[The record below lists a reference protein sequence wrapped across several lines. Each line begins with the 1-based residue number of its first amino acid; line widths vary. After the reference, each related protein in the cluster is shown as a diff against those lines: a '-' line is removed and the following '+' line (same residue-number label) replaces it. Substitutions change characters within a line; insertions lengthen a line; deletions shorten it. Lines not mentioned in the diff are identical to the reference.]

1 MVKIILVN
9 KKDNEIGI
17 EEKIKA
23 HKEGKLHR
31 SFSIFIFNREG
42 ELLIQK
48 RAKSKYH
55 SPGLW
60 SNTCCSHPRP
70 GKNLEDETKRRLKEE
85 MGFECNLREIFSLI
99 YKAKVGNLIEHE
111 FDHVFLG
118 KFNGEPRPNPEEVE
132 DWKWVNLT
140 ELKKDIKEN
149 PQKYTFWFK
158 KILKKYSRN
167 IKKLKNLLILINGS
181 KRGN

>member
-1 MVKIILVN
+1 MIRIILVN
-9 KKDNEIGI
+9 KNDKEIGT
-17 EEKIKA
+17 EEKLKA

-31 SFSIFIFNREG
+31 SFSIFLFNKKG

-70 GKNLEDETKRRLKEE
+70 DRELEDEVKRRLKEE
-85 MGFECNLREIFSLI
+85 MRIVEYDLKEVFSFTYNL
-99 YKAKVGNLIEHE
+99 KVGDLIEHE
-111 FDHVFLG
+111 FDHVFWG
-118 KFNGEPRPNPEEVE
+118 TFEGNPKPDPAEVE
-132 DWKWVNLT
+132 SWKWVNLI

-149 PQKYTFWFK
+149 PGKYTAWFK
-158 KILKKYSRN
+158 IILDKMLKYG
-167 IKKLKNLLILINGS
+167 KHQ
-181 KRGN
+181 

>member
-1 MVKIILVN
+1 MVKVILVD
-9 KKDNEIGI
+9 KKDKEIGR

-23 HKEGKLHR
+23 HREGKLHR
-31 SFSIFIFNREG
+31 SFSIFLFNKKG

-70 GKNLEDETKRRLKEE
+70 DRNLEDEAKRRLKEE
-85 MGFECNLREIFSLI
+85 MGIVKCNLKEVFNFI
-99 YKAKVGNLIEHE
+99 YNQKVGDLTEHE
-111 FDHVFLG
+111 FDHVFFG
-118 KFNGEPRPNPEEVE
+118 TFEGNPKPNPDEAES
-132 DWKWVNLT
+132 WKWVNII

-149 PQKYTFWFK
+149 PGKYTAWFK
-158 KILKKYSRN
+158 
-167 IKKLKNLLILINGS
+167 LILDRVIRKYGS
-181 KRGN
+181 R

>member
-1 MVKIILVN
+1 MVKVILVD
-9 KKDNEIGI
+9 KKDKEIGR

-23 HKEGKLHR
+23 HREGKLHR
-31 SFSIFIFNREG
+31 SFSIFLFNKKG

-70 GKNLEDETKRRLKEE
+70 DRNLEDEAKRRLKEE
-85 MGFECNLREIFSLI
+85 MGIVKCNLYEVFNFI
-99 YKAKVGNLIEHE
+99 YNQNVGDLTEHE
-111 FDHVFLG
+111 FDHVFFG
-118 KFNGEPRPNPEEVE
+118 TFEGNPKPNPDEAES
-132 DWKWVNLT
+132 WKWVNII

-149 PQKYTFWFK
+149 PGKYTAWFK
-158 KILKKYSRN
+158 
-167 IKKLKNLLILINGS
+167 LILDRVIRKYES
-181 KRGN
+181 Q